1 MRADEV
7 DLDAFDTYDALVE
20 GFQWDIPERLNI
32 AAEVF
37 DRWGQDRGRVALY
50 VERGDGRRDV
60 WSYWEL
66 TRLSKRYA
74 NYLLGLGIE
83 RGDRVALVLDQ
94 GAELAA
100 MHLGIYS
107 IGAIALPMSHLYGPD
122 TYRHILQDSQAKAI
136 VVSPGQADSIR
147 SIRADLPSLITMV
160 VNGEP
165 EAGEHALSN
174 ASNESTEFEPVPTS
188 SNEPAL
194 LVYTSGSS
202 GHPKGALHAHRI
214 IEGYLL
220 TFRLFFNLRFDESTV
235 FYTPSD
241 WAWVG
246 GLLDILLPALVL
258 GYPVVADEHRFTA
271 ERSFEVMGRNGVTHA
286 FLTPTALKMMA
297 QVSSAKTRFDLDL
310 RVIASGGESVADNL
324 HGWAGQELNAVVN
337 EFYGLTEVNHLIGGC
352 EALGSG
358 RPGWM
363 GLPYPGRIVA
373 VLDEAGE
380 QVPDGEVGEVAVRP
394 GDPTQMIE
402 YWGKPEA
409 TVARVRHGWIMT
421 GDQAVRDAEGYIRYL
436 GRDDDMVSSA
446 GYRIGPAEVE
456 ECLLR
461 HPAVSEVGVI
471 PAPDEARGEVV
482 KAVIVL
488 AKGFQPS
495 DDLTKEL
502 QQQVKTQLAAYKYPR
517 IVEFVEELPKTTTG
531 KVNRKQ
537 LASEARASQA

>member
-1 MRADEV
+1 
-7 DLDAFDTYDALVE
+7 
-20 GFQWDIPERLNI
+20 
-32 AAEVF
+32 
-37 DRWGQDRGRVALY
+37 
-50 VERGDGRRDV
+50 
-60 WSYWEL
+60 
-66 TRLSKRYA
+66 
-74 NYLLGLGIE
+74 
-83 RGDRVALVLDQ
+83 
-94 GAELAA
+94 
-100 MHLGIYS
+100 
-107 IGAIALPMSHLYGPD
+107 
-122 TYRHILQDSQAKAI
+122 
-136 VVSPGQADSIR
+136 
-147 SIRADLPSLITMV
+147 
-160 VNGEP
+160 
-165 EAGEHALSN
+165 
-174 ASNESTEFEPVPTS
+174 
-188 SNEPAL
+188 
-194 LVYTSGSS
+194 
-202 GHPKGALHAHRI
+202 
-214 IEGYLL
+214 
-220 TFRLFFNLRFDESTV
+220 
-235 FYTPSD
+235 
-241 WAWVG
+241 
-246 GLLDILLPALVL
+246 
-258 GYPVVADEHRFTA
+258 
-271 ERSFEVMGRNGVTHA
+271 VTHA

-297 QVSSAKTRFDLDL
+297 QVPGPRTRFDLDL
-310 RVIASGGESVADNL
+310 RVIASGGESVADEL

-380 QVPDGEVGEVAVRP
+380 QALDGEVGEVAVRP

-409 TVARVRHGWIMT
+409 TAARVRHGWIMT

-471 PAPDEARGEVV
+471 PAPDKARGEVV

-488 AKGFQPS
+488 AKGWQPS
-495 DDLTKEL
+495 EELTGEL